1 MSNKSKITI
10 EEVDTV
16 LNTIREHIQDDGG
29 DIEVVD
35 VNENNEVIIK
45 WLGACA
51 VCDKRELTK
60 YGVESYLI
68 EKLPEIKDIIQ
79 I

>member
-1 MSNKSKITI
+1 MLNKNKITI
-10 EEVDTV
+10 EEVDSA
-16 LNTIREHIQDDGG
+16 LNTIRQHIQNDGG
-29 DIEVVD
+29 DIEVVNI
-35 VNENNEVIIK
+35 NENNEVIIK

-60 YGVESYLI
+60 YGVESYLN
-68 EKLPEIKDIIQ
+68 EKLPEIKTIIQ

>member
-16 LNTIREHIQDDGG
+16 LNTIRKHIQNDGG

-35 VNENNEVIIK
+35 VNDNNEVIIK
-45 WLGACA
+45 WLGTCAACN
-51 VCDKRELTK
+51 KRELTK